1 MQYAEMP
8 ANSAAAIVM
17 TMEFVMLVSGIDDED
32 DRSSDVDTIDALFM
46 IKVVTKGMPN
56 NKNTIDTDKQSLKY
70 NLGERWTVEVIVTKW
85 SVGFR

>member
-70 NLGERWTVEVIVTKW
+70 NLGER
-85 SVGFR
+85 

>member
-1 MQYAEMP
+1 
-8 ANSAAAIVM
+8 
-17 TMEFVMLVSGIDDED
+17 
-32 DRSSDVDTIDALFM
+32 
-46 IKVVTKGMPN
+46 MPN

>member
-17 TMEFVMLVSGIDDED
+17 TMEFVMLVSGIDDGD

-70 NLGERWTVEVIVTKW
+70 NLGER
-85 SVGFR
+85 

>member
-56 NKNTIDTDKQSLKY
+56 NKNTIDADKQSLKY
-70 NLGERWTVEVIVTKW
+70 NLGER
-85 SVGFR
+85 